1 MTSYNQGGASAGL
14 LTREMQIALIEAYER
29 GDDGSL
35 VLDWLGRYPHLS
47 DEIVTFMVAL
57 RVVDGPE
64 PAPMPEVDAAVTRG
78 MALGMQ
84 RIQALALA
92 AAPALREALANAGVT
107 KQQLARQ
114 VGIAATVID
123 KFVQGKIALATV
135 PQRFLARVAQA
146 LHADVAQVR
155 QWAEA
160 SYALQPA
167 LLRAKGRAPGPEPVP
182 AQESFADAVRAC
194 SPKSMPAAQR
204 DEWLRE
210 AATAAQNAGG

>member
-1 MTSYNQGGASAGL
+1 MTSYKQGGASAGP
-14 LTREMQIALIEAYER
+14 LTREMQIALVEAFAR
-29 GDDGSL
+29 GDDGPL

-64 PAPMPEVDAAVTRG
+64 PAPAPELDAAVARG
-78 MALGMQ
+78 VALGMR
-84 RIQALALA
+84 RIQALAPV
-92 AAPALREALANAGVT
+92 PALHTALANAGVT

-135 PQRFLARVAQA
+135 PPRFLARVAQA

-155 QWAEA
+155 EWASA
-160 SYALQPA
+160 SHALQPA
-167 LLRAKGRAPGPEPVP
+167 LLRAKGHVLGAEPAP

-194 SPKSMPAAQR
+194 SPKSMSAAER

-210 AATAAQNAGG
+210 ADA

>member
-1 MTSYNQGGASAGL
+1 MTSYKQGGASAGP
-14 LTREMQIALIEAYER
+14 LTREMQIALVEAFER
-29 GDDGSL
+29 GDDSAL

-64 PAPMPEVDAAVTRG
+64 PTPAPELDAAVARG

-84 RIQALALA
+84 RIQALAPV
-92 AAPALREALANAGVT
+92 PALHTALANAGVT

-123 KFVQGKIALATV
+123 KFVQGRIALATV
-135 PQRFLARVAQA
+135 PSRFLARVAQT

-155 QWAEA
+155 DWAAA

-167 LLRAKGRAPGPEPVP
+167 LLRAKGHVPGAEPAP
-182 AQESFADAVRAC
+182 AQESFAAAVRAC
-194 SPKSMPAAQR
+194 SPKSMSAAER

-210 AATAAQNAGG
+210 ADA